1 MPHPIL
7 KTQASLD
14 PVGEQPPAW
23 RSSAVPRMAQGR
35 YTEGPRTSSP
45 TPASPQWNWARS
57 ASQWPPAKVKTA
69 TTPSARARLSSQN
82 CFKKLLHKIAMALW
96 LSLRHSFL
104 RTSGNMGGIRSAP
117 RYARIDHCWLY
128 ARLLPRSLAG
138 DPHRP
143 HRHGG
148 CRGVRTSALRHRHRH
163 QPADLLPS
171 ALASAR
177 IAA

>member
-69 TTPSARARLSSQN
+69 TTPSAKGKIEFTKLLHNIASQN
-82 CFKKLLHKIAMALW
+82 C
-96 LSLRHSFL
+96 
-104 RTSGNMGGIRSAP
+104 
-117 RYARIDHCWLY
+117 D
-128 ARLLPRSLAG
+128 
-138 DPHRP
+138 DP
-143 HRHGG
+143 
-148 CRGVRTSALRHRHRH
+148 VVVT
-163 QPADLLPS
+163 
-171 ALASAR
+171 
-177 IAA
+177 AA